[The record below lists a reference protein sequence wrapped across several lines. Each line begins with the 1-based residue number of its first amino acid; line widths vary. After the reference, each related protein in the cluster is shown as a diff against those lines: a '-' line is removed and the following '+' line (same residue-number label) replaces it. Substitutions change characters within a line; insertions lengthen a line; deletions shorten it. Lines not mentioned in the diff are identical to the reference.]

1 MEKKLHRDEH
11 RKVVGG
17 VCAGLA
23 EYFDIDVSIV
33 RLVFLL
39 SLLLKG
45 GGGLIYIV
53 LWIVLPKRGYIPPVD
68 YTMPPPPGG
77 APYQA
82 PGTFNSPSPFHPN
95 PVFTP
100 KRGTSTG
107 ALIGGIILIMLG
119 AGFLLDQFEII
130 PDFDFENWWPVIL
143 IAIGLVFI
151 FTSGGRDRPGATP
164 WQTATPPEVKTD
176 EVKEDP
182 TNNPPTAL

>member
-33 RLVFLL
+33 RLVFVL

-68 YTMPPPPGG
+68 YTMPPSMGG
-77 APYQA
+77 SPYQA
-82 PGTFNSPSPFHPN
+82 PGSYTAASPYQ
-95 PVFTP
+95 PVFVPRKHPT
-100 KRGTSTG
+100 TG
-107 ALIGGIILIMLG
+107 AIIGGIILIMLG
-119 AGFLLDQFEII
+119 AGFLLDQFNII
-130 PDFDFENWWPVIL
+130 PDFDFSMWWPLIL

-151 FTSGGRDRPGATP
+151 FTSGGSNKYGPKPWETP
-164 WQTATPPEVKTD
+164 PPEVKTE
-176 EVKEDP
+176 EVKEDS
-182 TNNPPTAL
+182 NANPSTEL

>member
-53 LWIVLPKRGYIPPVD
+53 LWIVLPKRGYLPPVD
-68 YTMPPPPGG
+68 YTVPPGG

-82 PGTFNSPSPFHPN
+82 PGTYVSASPFHPN
-95 PVFTP
+95 PAFVP
-100 KRGTSTG
+100 RKGPSTG

-119 AGFLLDQFEII
+119 GGFLLDQFEII

-143 IAIGLVFI
+143 IVIGLVFI
-151 FTSGGRDRPGATP
+151 FTSGSKDRSGPKP
-164 WQTATPPEVKTD
+164 WQTPVHEVKTD
-176 EVKEDP
+176 EVTENP
-182 TNNPPTAL
+182 TDNPPTAI

>member
-53 LWIVLPKRGYIPPVD
+53 LWIVLPKRGYLPPVD
-68 YTMPPPPGG
+68 YTVPPAGTP
-77 APYQA
+77 PYQA
-82 PGTFNSPSPFHPN
+82 PGTYASAAPYEPA
-95 PVFTP
+95 PVFIP
-100 KRGTSTG
+100 KKGPSTG
-107 ALIGGIILIMLG
+107 ALIGGIILILLG

-130 PDFDFENWWPVIL
+130 PDFDFSNWWPVIL
-143 IAIGLVFI
+143 IVIGLVFI
-151 FTSGGRDRPGATP
+151 FTSGGKNRPATKP
-164 WQTATPPEVKTD
+164 WETTT
-176 EVKEDP
+176 
-182 TNNPPTAL
+182 PPTAVKTEEVKDPNNNPSTEL

>member
-33 RLVFLL
+33 RLVFVL

-68 YTMPPPPGG
+68 YTIPPAGS
-77 APYQA
+77 PYQA
-82 PGTFNSPSPFHPN
+82 PNTFSSPSPFHPN
-95 PVFTP
+95 PVLAPRKHPT
-100 KRGTSTG
+100 TG
-107 ALIGGIILIMLG
+107 ALIGGLILILLG
-119 AGFLLDQFEII
+119 AGFLIDEFDII
-130 PDFDFENWWPVIL
+130 PDWSFEQWWPVIL
-143 IAIGLVFI
+143 IIIGLVFI
-151 FTSGGRDRPGATP
+151 FTSGIRDRSAAKT
-164 WQTATPPEVKTD
+164 WEVKPD
-176 EVKEDP
+176 AKEDQTTNP
-182 TNNPPTAL
+182 TTEL